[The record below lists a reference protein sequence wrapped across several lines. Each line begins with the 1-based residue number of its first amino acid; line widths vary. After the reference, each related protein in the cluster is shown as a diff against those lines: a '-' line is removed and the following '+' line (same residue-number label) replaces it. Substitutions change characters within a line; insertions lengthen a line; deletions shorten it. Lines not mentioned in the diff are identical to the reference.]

1 MTSAIRVAAA
11 CLCLLGAAFFAL
23 LALDA
28 HAWSSRLPADDLRYR
43 HDASAHA
50 LWRADEFLP
59 GGVGRQVLGIDDD
72 LAYRR
77 ALRDFRL
84 GRPIDP
90 VAGTSITT
98 HRVRA
103 QIELTAVAESGASGV
118 RRSQVENLLGVLGFG
133 LGSQDVGQ
141 RTTFFNN
148 AVAAFRR
155 SVVLDPS
162 DDDAFFNLEYA
173 LDQLRSG
180 GEQQSPGSAR
190 SGHQGQAGLSPP
202 GQGY

>member
-1 MTSAIRVAAA
+1 M
-11 CLCLLGAAFFAL
+11 
-23 LALDA
+23 
-28 HAWSSRLPADDLRYR
+28 
-43 HDASAHA
+43 
-50 LWRADEFLP
+50 
-59 GGVGRQVLGIDDD
+59 LGIDDD
-72 LAYRR
+72 LGYRH

-90 VAGTSITT
+90 IAGTAITA
-98 HRVRA
+98 HRIKA
-103 QIELTAVAESGASGV
+103 QIELTQIADSRADEA

-155 SVVLDPS
+155 AIVLDPS
-162 DDDAFFNLEYA
+162 NDDAFFNLEYA
-173 LDQLRSG
+173 LDQLRSS
-180 GEQQSPGSAR
+180 GEQQASGSAR
-190 SGHQGQAGLSPP
+190 AGQPGQAGLKPP